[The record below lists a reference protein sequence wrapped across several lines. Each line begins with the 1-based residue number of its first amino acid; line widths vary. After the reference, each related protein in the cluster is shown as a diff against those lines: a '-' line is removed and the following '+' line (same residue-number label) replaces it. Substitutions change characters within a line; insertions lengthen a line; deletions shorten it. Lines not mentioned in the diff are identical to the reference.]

1 MKSYK
6 PRISESRARE
16 SLTLRGRVFRS
27 KKIIPHRVELI
38 YLPYYFFSIRVK
50 DKKGREREFYAA
62 IDAILGNFSLV
73 EKEVMAPEEL
83 EGSEFEPVISL
94 EEAGEKLEKEVRW
107 FLVAKSLQRRQNYV
121 LLSHGQGELAFYP
134 FWLGY
139 YKNRGGAWEF
149 LGIDAVSGVIQGGHG
164 RRLFIHAL
172 ASTRVKPQEPA
183 AQMDKPT

>member
-6 PRISESRARE
+6 PRITEARARE
-16 SLTLRGRVFRS
+16 SLTMRGRFFRS
-27 KKIIPHRVELI
+27 RKTVPHRMELI

-50 DKKGREREFYAA
+50 NKKGQEREFYAA
-62 IDAILGNFSLV
+62 VDAILGNFSLV
-73 EKEVMAPEEL
+73 EKEVMDPEEI
-83 EGSEFEPVISL
+83 EGSEFEPVLSL
-94 EEAGEKLEKEVRW
+94 EEAREKLAQDARW
-107 FLVAKSLQRRQNYV
+107 FLVSKSMQRRENYI

-149 LGIDAVSGVIQGGHG
+149 LGLDAVSGVIQGGHG

-172 ASTRVKPQEPA
+172 ASTRVKPQENS
-183 AQMDKPT
+183 D